1 MSDILKRLDDFKE
14 NYLFKYSP
22 DAKNRIAGL
31 EKGLKKA
38 LLADNLAGHDGLKIF
53 LERFRIE
60 IDAINNTLI
69 TKRELTELER
79 LFLFER
85 RSWCEGFIRYFENA
99 KATIKS
105 TEKFL
110 DSAESDNSNQL

>member
-1 MSDILKRLDDFKE
+1 MSDVLKKLDSFKE
-14 NYLFKYSP
+14 NYLSRYNP
-22 DAKNRIAGL
+22 DAQARIQGL

-38 LLADNLAGHDGLKIF
+38 LLADDLAGHDGLKIF

-60 IDAINNTLI
+60 IEAINNTLI

-79 LFLFER
+79 LFFFER

-99 KATIKS
+99 KVTIKS

-110 DSAESDNSNQL
+110 DSAESDNNNEL

>member
-1 MSDILKRLDDFKE
+1 MSDILKRLDDFKD
-14 NYLFKYSP
+14 NHLARYNP
-22 DAKNRIAGL
+22 DAQAKIIGL

-60 IDAINNTLI
+60 IEAINNTLI
-69 TKRELTELER
+69 TKRELGELER

-99 KATIKS
+99 KTTIKS

-110 DSAESDNSNQL
+110 ESAESDNNNDL

>member
-1 MSDILKRLDDFKE
+1 MSDLIKRLDDFKE

-22 DAKNRIAGL
+22 DARHRIAGM

-60 IDAINNTLI
+60 IEAINKTLI
-69 TKRELTELER
+69 TQKELTEIER

-85 RSWCEGFIRYFENA
+85 RSWCEGFLRYFENA

-110 DSAESDNSNQL
+110 ESAESDNNPL

>member
-1 MSDILKRLDDFKE
+1 MSDLIKRLDDFKE
-14 NYLFKYSP
+14 NYLSRYSP
-22 DAKNRIAGL
+22 ENRERINGI

-60 IDAINNTLI
+60 IEAINNTLI
-69 TKRELTELER
+69 TKRELTETER

-85 RSWCEGFIRYFENA
+85 RSWCGGFLRYFENA

-110 DSAESDNSNQL
+110 ENAEDEHNNPL

>member
-1 MSDILKRLDDFKE
+1 MSDIFKRLDSFKE
-14 NYLFKYSP
+14 NYLSRYNPEAQSK
-22 DAKNRIAGL
+22 IIGL

-38 LLADNLAGHDGLKIF
+38 LLADNLVGHDGLKIF
-53 LERFRIE
+53 LERFKTEIE
-60 IDAINNTLI
+60 AINNTLI

-110 DSAESDNSNQL
+110 DSAESDNFNQL